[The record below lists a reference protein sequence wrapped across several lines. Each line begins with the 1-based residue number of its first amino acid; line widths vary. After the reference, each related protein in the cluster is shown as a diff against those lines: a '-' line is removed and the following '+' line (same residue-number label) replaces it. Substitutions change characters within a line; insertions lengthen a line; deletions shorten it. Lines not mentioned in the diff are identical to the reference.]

1 MDPRIA
7 DYIRQHRYRYTRDAI
22 RQRLAEAGYE
32 PPDIDATWAALEAET
47 SDSGTAGSPRFW
59 RYFWGWV
66 AATYLLAFVVVV
78 IATGLLTRGG
88 MTFAALVYAV
98 ALGIALLAAWGIVAA
113 TRPAQRSRGTALAIG
128 GVIPLVFAL
137 LVGGSCYGLI
147 GTPPTPPRSG
157 LMELHL
163 EPPHAF
169 EGSGA
174 AICQAVT
181 GGGTGFGARAENLG
195 MLGGSQVSAS
205 IDAFGGVPKAPDAPL
220 PSGPFDQV
228 SVYITLVP
236 VSGNEPEAAYSNFA
250 GSGLELDVSAAG
262 LVGTV
267 TFRELSPQ
275 PVGAN
280 GEPAGQDSVS
290 GSISWHCD

>member
-7 DYIRQHRYRYTRDAI
+7 DYIRQHRDRYTRDAI
-22 RQRLAEAGYE
+22 RQRLAEAGYD

-47 SDSGTAGSPRFW
+47 RDVGTTGSPRFW
-59 RYFWGWV
+59 RYFWVWV

-78 IATGLLTRGG
+78 MATELLTRGG
-88 MTFAALVYAV
+88 TLAALVYAV

-113 TRPAQRSRGTALAIG
+113 TRPAHRSRGTALAIG

-147 GTPPTPPRSG
+147 GTPPPPPHSG

-169 EGSGA
+169 DGSGA
-174 AICQAVT
+174 AICQAAT
-181 GGGTGFGARAENLG
+181 GAGTGFGVRAENLG

-220 PSGPFDQV
+220 PSGRFDQV
-228 SVYITLVP
+228 SLYISLVP
-236 VSGNEPEAAYSNFA
+236 VSGNELEAAYSNVA

-267 TFRELSPQ
+267 TFRELSSM
-275 PVGAN
+275 PVGPN
-280 GEPAGQDSVS
+280 GEPPGQDSVS

>member
-7 DYIRQHRYRYTRDAI
+7 DYIRQHRDRYTRDAI

-32 PPDIDATWAALEAET
+32 PPDIDATWAAIEAET
-47 SDSGTAGSPRFW
+47 RDSGTIGSPRFW
-59 RYFWGWV
+59 RYFWVWV

-78 IATGLLTRGG
+78 MATGLLTSG
-88 MTFAALVYAV
+88 MTPAAAVYAV

-113 TRPAQRSRGTALAIG
+113 TRPAQRSHGTALAIG

-147 GTPPTPPRSG
+147 GTPPPPPRSG
-157 LMELHL
+157 LMQLHL
-163 EPPHAF
+163 APPHAF
-169 EGSGA
+169 DGSGTA
-174 AICQAVT
+174 TCQAAT
-181 GGGTGFGARAENLG
+181 GGETGFSVRTENLG
-195 MLGGSQVSAS
+195 TLGGRQVSAS
-205 IDAFGGVPKAPDAPL
+205 IDAFAGVPKAPDAPL

-228 SVYITLVP
+228 FLYITLLP
-236 VSGNEPEAAYSNFA
+236 TSGNELEAAYNNVA
-250 GSGLELDVSAAG
+250 GSGLELDISAGG

-267 TFRELSPQ
+267 TFRELSSM
-275 PVGAN
+275 PVGAP
-280 GEPAGQDSVS
+280 GEQPGQDSVS

>member
-7 DYIRQHRYRYTRDAI
+7 DYIRQHRDRYTRDAI
-22 RQRLAEAGYE
+22 RQRLTEAGYD
-32 PPDIDATWAALEAET
+32 PPDIDATWAAIEAERR
-47 SDSGTAGSPRFW
+47 DSGTTGSPRFW
-59 RYFWGWV
+59 RYFWVWV

-78 IATGLLTRGG
+78 TATGLLTRGG
-88 MTFAALVYAV
+88 MTLAALVYAV

-113 TRPAQRSRGTALAIG
+113 TRPAQRSRSTALAIG

-157 LMELHL
+157 VMQLHL
-163 EPPHAF
+163 EPPRAF
-169 EGSGA
+169 DGSGA
-174 AICQAVT
+174 AICQAAT
-181 GGGTGFGARAENLG
+181 GGGTGFGVRAENLG

-220 PSGPFDQV
+220 PSGPLDQV
-228 SVYITLVP
+228 SRYITLVP
-236 VSGNEPEAAYSNFA
+236 VSGNEPEAAYSNVT

-267 TFRELSPQ
+267 TFRELSSM
-275 PVGAN
+275 PVGPN